1 MTAENKA
8 LVEDMMVSTG
18 ATEAEAREAVIA
30 LKLLAESESDTIFDS
45 EEI

>member
-8 LVEDMMVSTG
+8 LVEAVMESTG
-18 ATEAEAREAVIA
+18 ATEAEAREVVIA
-30 LKLLAESESDTIFDS
+30 HKLMAESEASGVYDS

>member
-8 LVEDMMVSTG
+8 LVEALMESTG
-18 ATEAEAREAVIA
+18 VTEAEAREGVIA
-30 LKLLAESESDTIFDS
+30 QLLADESEASGIYDS